1 MQNMTYLDKLN
12 EITFFKLLNNIF
24 KNPWFLLGIGIL
36 TFLSSVFSLEIYLYV
51 FVSLICIVSMLL
63 LKDTYVVLGI
73 TCYMYFSVS
82 LKNNPSLYNDSIF
95 YPSRYLYLIISLI
108 IVDIISMIIRIF
120 INIKYLK
127 INKSRPKLLYGFIV
141 LGISYLL
148 GGLGYKEYTT
158 NNILFSIVEILSLC
172 LFYFLYYYS
181 INFKNM
187 DKSYIGYISLVGA
200 ITLILELIYVYINHS
215 VIENGEIIRGR
226 ITFGWGMYNN
236 MGGLMCIFI
245 PGVMYLA
252 YISKPKY
259 SWIYILIS
267 GLFTISLYFIQSRTS
282 LAVGSLIYIILLI
295 IFIIKSNKINK
306 LVSIGVL
313 SIALVGF
320 ITLVIFKNEYLIKLI
335 DSLINF
341 KDDGG
346 NGRMSIYKN
355 GIENFFLKN
364 PIFGTGFY
372 SCNAF
377 KWGNANSSFIPA
389 RWHNTYVQLLASCG
403 LVGLSAYLFHRF
415 ETLKILFKD
424 FNINKLILYFG
435 VIGLIG
441 TSILDCHF
449 FNIGPGI
456 IYGIILLI
464 IERYYELKE

>member
-1 MQNMTYLDKLN
+1 
-12 EITFFKLLNNIF
+12 
-24 KNPWFLLGIGIL
+24 
-36 TFLSSVFSLEIYLYV
+36 
-51 FVSLICIVSMLL
+51 
-63 LKDTYVVLGI
+63 
-73 TCYMYFSVS
+73 
-82 LKNNPSLYNDSIF
+82 
-95 YPSRYLYLIISLI
+95 
-108 IVDIISMIIRIF
+108 
-120 INIKYLK
+120 
-127 INKSRPKLLYGFIV
+127 
-141 LGISYLL
+141 
-148 GGLGYKEYTT
+148 
-158 NNILFSIVEILSLC
+158 
-172 LFYFLYYYS
+172 
-181 INFKNM
+181 
-187 DKSYIGYISLVGA
+187 
-200 ITLILELIYVYINHS
+200 
-215 VIENGEIIRGR
+215 
-226 ITFGWGMYNN
+226 MYNN

-252 YISKPKY
+252 YILKPKY

-403 LVGLSAYLFHRF
+403 MVGLSAYLFHRF